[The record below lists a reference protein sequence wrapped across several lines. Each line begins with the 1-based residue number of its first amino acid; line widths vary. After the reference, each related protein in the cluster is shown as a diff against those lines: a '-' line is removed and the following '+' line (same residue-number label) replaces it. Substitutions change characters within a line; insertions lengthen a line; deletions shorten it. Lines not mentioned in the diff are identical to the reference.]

1 METNPFS
8 HKAPARGRASAD
20 PEALS
25 VPTQQ
30 AAPQWGTE
38 EVKPIWSPEEN
49 RESAEEKC
57 RPGLPH
63 MDYKS
68 SFGTVLNISRV
79 LLALW
84 KHISSLLYS
93 HLFPMLDYKHL
104 LGSHIF
110 KTCAHCSCIDQL
122 SLRKALFIHFW

>member
-1 METNPFS
+1 M
-8 HKAPARGRASAD
+8 PA
-20 PEALS
+20 
-25 VPTQQ
+25 QQ
-30 AAPQWGTE
+30 AASQWETE

-49 RESAEEKC
+49 RESAEEKG
-57 RPGLPH
+57 RPGLLH

-93 HLFPMLDYKHL
+93 HLFPMLEYKHL
-104 LGSHIF
+104 LCFYIF
-110 KTCAHCSCIDQL
+110 KTCTHCSCIDQL
-122 SLRKALFIHFW
+122 FFRKALFILFW